1 MAKRAKTPVEIN
13 AEVKVKK
20 TKVSVKKK
28 DKKLDVVVDTPKVNV
43 VLSSDEERKEFKYD
57 GEKLDVTVTK
67 TKEGTEVIV
76 DAKNNVL
83 KRWGTFMANVMK
95 RKFNKK

>member
-1 MAKRAKTPVEIN
+1 MAKRAKTPIEIN

-67 TKEGTEVIV
+67 TGEGTEVII
-76 DAKNNVL
+76 DAKNNIL

>member
-1 MAKRAKTPVEIN
+1 MAKRAKTPIEIH

-28 DKKLDVVVDTPKVNV
+28 DKKLDFVVDTPKVNV

-67 TKEGTEVIV
+67 TGEGTEVII
-76 DAKNNVL
+76 DAKNNIL

>member
-67 TKEGTEVIV
+67 TGEGTEVII